1 MRVQLVAIYLKSLT
15 NRGKIIMVELYY
27 IIVDFKEFYH
37 TPFSGGT
44 PWILLKLGLP

>member
-1 MRVQLVAIYLKSLT
+1 
-15 NRGKIIMVELYY
+15 MVELYY
-27 IIVDFKEFYH
+27 IEVDFKEDHH